1 LTISAA
7 FALGLFAQIGLI
19 AHLIARLTPEFGPRG
34 AAASV
39 SLCTVCAII
48 GRTVLGWFLGEE
60 NRRFAAA
67 VNFLVQA
74 IGVLLLAVGSGIF
87 ELVLGCIFFGLAGGN
102 HLTLPPLI
110 AQEEFDAGDV
120 ATVVALVVAINQ
132 AVMALGP
139 VTFGM
144 LHDATNDY
152 LLPFSMA
159 AAAQVVA
166 ALILLAGRKGRRL
179 AAAN

>member
-1 LTISAA
+1 
-7 FALGLFAQIGLI
+7 
-19 AHLIARLTPEFGPRG
+19 
-34 AAASV
+34 
-39 SLCTVCAII
+39 
-48 GRTVLGWFLGEE
+48 
-60 NRRFAAA
+60 
-67 VNFLVQA
+67 
-74 IGVLLLAVGSGIF
+74 
-87 ELVLGCIFFGLAGGN
+87 
-102 HLTLPPLI
+102 LPPLI

-166 ALILLAGRKGRRL
+166 ALILLAGRRGRRL